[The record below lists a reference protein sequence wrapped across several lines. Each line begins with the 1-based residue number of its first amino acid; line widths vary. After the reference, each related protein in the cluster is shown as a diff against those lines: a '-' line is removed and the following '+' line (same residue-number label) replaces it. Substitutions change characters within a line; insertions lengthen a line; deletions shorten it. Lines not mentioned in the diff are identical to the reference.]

1 MIIEIKGASDG
12 DAVFYLDIEKW
23 ERIIAENPTCKVT
36 IEYGASPDLNSL
48 LPNQHLCK
56 R

>member
-23 ERIIAENPTCKVT
+23 ERIKM
-36 IEYGASPDLNSL
+36 GAY
-48 LPNQHLCK
+48 HC
-56 R
+56 